1 MKKLFILL
9 GIIILVL
16 GVAFWGFKTWTKS
29 HSPQTTT
36 TFKTDDLEIKVS
48 YSQPQ
53 KKGREIFGGLVPY
66 GKVWRT
72 GANEATTIT
81 FEPDVV
87 VAGKPLA
94 SGTYTL
100 WTIPDPNQWTI
111 IFNKE
116 TGQWGTNYDEKQDVL
131 RVSVPTATLPSTTE
145 NFTITIKSQST
156 GADIHLIWD
165 QTDIIVPV
173 KLQ

>member
-16 GVAFWGFKTWTKS
+16 AGAFWGFKTWTKS

-36 TFKTDDLEIKVS
+36 TFKTDDLEIKVV

-53 KKGREIFGGLVPY
+53 KKGRQIFGGLVPY

-81 FEPDVV
+81 FGQNVV

-100 WTIPDPNQWTI
+100 WTIPDLNQWTI

-116 TGQWGTNYDEKQDVL
+116 TGQWGTNYDEKQDIL
-131 RVSVPTATLPSTTE
+131 RVTVPSATLPSPTE
-145 NFTITIKSQST
+145 NFTIMIKPQST

-165 QTDIIVPV
+165 QTDIVMPV
-173 KLQ
+173 TIQ